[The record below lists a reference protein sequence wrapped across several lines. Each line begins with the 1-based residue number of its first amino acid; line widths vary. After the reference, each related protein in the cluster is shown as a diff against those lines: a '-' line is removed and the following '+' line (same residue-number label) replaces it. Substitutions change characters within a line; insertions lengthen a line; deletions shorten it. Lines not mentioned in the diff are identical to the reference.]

1 MTSDELKMI
10 ASKIAAF
17 DHISFRE
24 AESCTRLMEVAGISS
39 EAVIDP
45 TLLLEKDNWM
55 PIMGKL
61 PANLKGKKYILYYAL
76 DGVKKTAEILP
87 KLQKFAEDRRYIL
100 VMITP
105 LAYFVGNKK
114 TYNMI
119 EAGPKEFLSLI
130 YNAEVV
136 LTNSYHGT
144 LFSINLGAEFYTL
157 RDPKSKD
164 QRITSILDMLGL
176 SHRIVA
182 SPEDIKNRS
191 EKIDYETVWK
201 TRNIY
206 KNKSLEYLKKSIGEA
221 DE

>member
-1 MTSDELKMI
+1 
-10 ASKIAAF
+10 
-17 DHISFRE
+17 
-24 AESCTRLMEVAGISS
+24 
-39 EAVIDP
+39 
-45 TLLLEKDNWM
+45 
-55 PIMGKL
+55 
-61 PANLKGKKYILYYAL
+61 
-76 DGVKKTAEILP
+76 
-87 KLQKFAEDRRYIL
+87 
-100 VMITP
+100 
-105 LAYFVGNKK
+105 
-114 TYNMI
+114 MI

-164 QRITSILDMLGL
+164 QRITSILDILGL